1 MNIET
6 KRSVFL
12 TLCIAIG
19 LMIVGSAMY
28 LWATSAINW
37 FGVGFILTCTTFSVG
52 FFVML
57 GLAGVWSAVD
67 KKLF

>member
-6 KRSVFL
+6 KRSLFL

-19 LMIVGSAMY
+19 LMIVGGMMY
-28 LWATSAINW
+28 LWAISTIGW
-37 FGVGFILTCTTFSVG
+37 FGTGFFLTCTTFSVG
-52 FFVML
+52 FFVMI
-57 GLAGVWSAVD
+57 GLAGVWSTLD